1 MIKTN
6 RQSITATMELINYY
20 TLLKVEASADLNT
33 IKKAFRREIALYHPD
48 KNKSEGAKA
57 HFDMLVEG
65 FDILSNTEKRKA
77 YDEML
82 QTSAAHKP
90 IVIEQK
96 KQEQYTEW
104 KKEAKKKS
112 DSYWLSDLSDLLLLD
127 LFLDVSLSSLIS
139 ETDHLIDGLGD
150 SLGDI
155 FDIF

>member
-1 MIKTN
+1 
-6 RQSITATMELINYY
+6 MELINYY
-20 TLLKVEASADLNT
+20 KLFNIEASADVTT

-48 KNKSEGAKA
+48 KNKSEGAKT
-57 HFDMLVEG
+57 HFDLLVEG
-65 FDILSNTEKRKA
+65 FDILSNAEKRKA
-77 YDEML
+77 YDAML
-82 QTSAAHKP
+82 KTCETNKP

-112 DSYWLSDLSDLLLLD
+112 DTYWLTDLSDLLLLD
-127 LFLDVSLSSLIS
+127 LFLDVGLSSLFS
-139 ETDHLIDGLGD
+139 GADNLIDGLGD